1 MKTKLISAGLLL
13 AAFTMPAFADES
25 YYVVR
30 DATTKKCTVVNE
42 KPTTTTTTV
51 TSDGTVYKTKT
62 EAENAV
68 KTTKVCTS
76 D

>member
-1 MKTKLISAGLLL
+1 MKTKLITAGLLL

-30 DATTKKCTVVNE
+30 DTTTKKCTVVNE

>member
-1 MKTKLISAGLLL
+1 MKTKLITAGLLL

-25 YYVVR
+25 FYVVR